1 MNYNSLTDRKDKR
14 MKKTIH
20 AELRELAQEILDGPK
35 VLSAADLKYKAQR
48 LYEKLIILSHLEE
61 QVGVDPLTTPLPDSE
76 SLDSKSYREQNW
88 FTEPK
93 PVEKPVH
100 DDELVEPL
108 IEKIKDIVAQ
118 MPEESEQVDA
128 LLEEVLPKSKY
139 VKNDLED
146 LAADYR
152 VTPVFERKT
161 EAPPSPAESVEQTVN
176 GGDKPRS
183 LNDAHPAG
191 AQIGLNDR
199 IAFIKHLFNNNPEDY
214 ARVISQLDTCD
225 TFEQA
230 KQFIQIK
237 VKPDYNYWLDNE
249 EVAERFM
256 NIIERRY

>member
-1 MNYNSLTDRKDKR
+1 

-35 VLSAADLKYKAQR
+35 VLSAADLKDKSKR

-61 QVGVDPLTTPLPDSE
+61 QVGVDPLTTPVPDSE
-76 SLDSKSYREQNW
+76 SMDSKSYREQNW

-118 MPEESEQVDA
+118 MPEESQKVDA

-139 VKNDLED
+139 IKNDLDD
-146 LAADYR
+146 LAADYK

-161 EAPPSPAESVEQTVN
+161 ETSPGPVASEEKNIQSISE
-176 GGDKPRS
+176 KPRS
-183 LNDAHPAG
+183 LNDASPAG

-199 IAFIKHLFNNNPEDY
+199 IAFIKHLFNNKPEEY

-225 TFEQA
+225 DYQQA

-237 VKPDYNYWLDNE
+237 VKPDYNYWLEKE
-249 EVAERFM
+249 EVADRFM
-256 NIIERRY
+256 NILEKRFQ

>member
-1 MNYNSLTDRKDKR
+1 

-35 VLSAADLKYKAQR
+35 VLSAADLKDKAKG
-48 LYEKLIILSHLEE
+48 LYEKLIILSHLEA
-61 QVGVDPLTTPLPDSE
+61 QVGVDPLTTPVPDSE
-76 SLDSKSYREQNW
+76 SMDSKSYREQNW

-118 MPEESEQVDA
+118 MPEESQQVDA
-128 LLEEVLPKSKY
+128 LLEEVLPKPKY
-139 VKNDLED
+139 IKNDLED
-146 LAADYR
+146 LAADYK

-161 EAPPSPAESVEQTVN
+161 EAPPTAVETPENKNTAV
-176 GGDKPRS
+176 DKPRS
-183 LNDAHPAG
+183 LNEASKAG

-199 IAFIKHLFNNNPEDY
+199 IAFIKHLFDNKPEDY
-214 ARVISQLDTCD
+214 ARVMSQLDTID
-225 TFEQA
+225 SLEQA

-237 VKPDYNYWLDNE
+237 VKPEYNYWLNKD

-256 NIIERRY
+256 SIIERRY